1 MIVHAANVIDYRW
14 NMNVLYKRMSL
25 RNNIWLIMDKFSKD
39 SVHKEIILFCDNK
52 KYSGKIRGDT
62 FRLAQDFCKR
72 MNYNSIHKI
81 TKTDKFR

>member
-1 MIVHAANVIDYRW
+1 
-14 NMNVLYKRMSL
+14 
-25 RNNIWLIMDKFSKD
+25 MDKFSKD